1 MHGYGKIVRGLEAL
15 AKFEKRN
22 KSKTP
27 IASERCCFVPC
38 LTPSPNPSPQ
48 QKLPAAEGMLKT
60 TAGSI
65 S

>member
-27 IASERCCFVPC
+27 IASE
-38 LTPSPNPSPQ
+38 
-48 QKLPAAEGMLKT
+48 PAAPSLALRPLLILLLNKNYLQLKEC
-60 TAGSI
+60 
-65 S
+65 